1 MLSACASDGA
11 SPKAGARFAADPV
24 IETRE
29 TTRLVCPPDL
39 RRALPDAPP
48 AAPGAVIRHNEAGSA
63 WLDAKIAR
71 GDAAEA
77 IVQDSR
83 KACDQAGAK

>member
-1 MLSACASDGA
+1 
-11 SPKAGARFAADPV
+11 
-24 IETRE
+24 
-29 TTRLVCPPDL
+29 
-39 RRALPDAPP
+39 
-48 AAPGAVIRHNEAGSA
+48 VIRHNAAGGA
-63 WLDAKIAR
+63 YLDAKIAR